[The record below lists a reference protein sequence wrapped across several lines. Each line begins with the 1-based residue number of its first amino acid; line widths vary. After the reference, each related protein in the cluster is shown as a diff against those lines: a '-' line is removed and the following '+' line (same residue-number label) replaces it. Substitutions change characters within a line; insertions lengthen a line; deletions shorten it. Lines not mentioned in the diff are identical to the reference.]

1 MPNGYIQ
8 DSVVHHHIAASYHIQ
23 SWLISLWLWTELIA
37 VLFPNSFWFYSRLN
51 YCESLLLSSI
61 CEQDNR
67 EFQIISAHAA
77 LFGHSCFPCPFLF
90 STPVDSPSH
99 PISYSLPSQMSC
111 YIPLKT
117 IISDFNM
124 TENVRTYSYVAYSQ
138 WVYNGMWRI
147 LHALHILGIKQKM
160 ILLTNTNY
168 ELIIIQQNKFH
179 CTRSH
184 SDSNFKADSGWSQLL
199 QWFLLLQLLQW
210 WQSAPQY
217 RWYTWK
223 PDNRE
228 KRHVYQ
234 LDIKWR
240 IP

>member
-1 MPNGYIQ
+1 METSYFCFSPVPENTWVPDQINN
-8 DSVVHHHIAASYHIQ
+8 STLCACSLKLLKNNHHCFVFVYLANAQWLYTRFCRAPSHAASYHIQ
-23 SWLISLWLWTELIA
+23 SWLISFWLWTELIA
-37 VLFPNSFWFYSRLN
+37 VLFPNSFWFYSSLN

-61 CEQDNR
+61 CEQDNC

-138 WVYNGMWRI
+138 
-147 LHALHILGIKQKM
+147 
-160 ILLTNTNY
+160 
-168 ELIIIQQNKFH
+168 
-179 CTRSH
+179 
-184 SDSNFKADSGWSQLL
+184 
-199 QWFLLLQLLQW
+199 
-210 WQSAPQY
+210 
-217 RWYTWK
+217 
-223 PDNRE
+223 
-228 KRHVYQ
+228 
-234 LDIKWR
+234 
-240 IP
+240 

>member
-1 MPNGYIQ
+1 M
-8 DSVVHHHIAASYHIQ
+8 HHHIAASYHIQ

-37 VLFPNSFWFYSRLN
+37 VLFPNSFWFYSSLN

-117 IISDFNM
+117 IIIAILTWQRMYERIHMLHIHSKSVMYVTNITCLAYTWDK
-124 TENVRTYSYVAYSQ
+124 TENDIANKHKL
-138 WVYNGMWRI
+138 WIDYNP
-147 LHALHILGIKQKM
+147 AKQVS
-160 ILLTNTNY
+160 LY
-168 ELIIIQQNKFH
+168 
-179 CTRSH
+179 
-184 SDSNFKADSGWSQLL
+184 
-199 QWFLLLQLLQW
+199 
-210 WQSAPQY
+210 
-217 RWYTWK
+217 
-223 PDNRE
+223 
-228 KRHVYQ
+228 
-234 LDIKWR
+234 
-240 IP
+240 